1 MRLLLILL
9 ALMLTPPALA
19 IEPDELLADPALE
32 ARARTISRELR
43 CVVCQSESIDDSSAP
58 LARDLRLLVRERLLA
73 GDSDEAVI
81 AHIVARYGD
90 YVLMRPPVQ
99 TNTLL
104 LWASPA
110 AALLVAALAALLILR
125 RRRLAPGEAP
135 EEIGAKRSGGE

>member
-99 TNTLL
+99 TNTML